1 MLPDKRA
8 ILLFLALAGVAIQ
21 GHPANGSKSPGERI
35 LISEST
41 ALFAIDPSGSSRQ
54 KIADKVD
61 AVALSR
67 DANLVAYADHHGVY
81 VFSFTDNRT
90 LTLTQLAEG
99 RVNNLAWSPDQKF
112 VAYDLGVPM
121 KSVDLFIASYPP
133 NGEPPR
139 DLGPW
144 YETLSIS
151 PDAKFIVH
159 PTLEVSNRARSNL
172 EAVNVQTGK
181 REMIYQAVDVIWRAT
196 YSPDGSSIAFLMTH
210 PGTPAPASDDEPEC
224 GGPDL
229 DLWLLPLDSKK
240 PQHIMAKVY
249 NFEWSPD
256 SRFLAIETGSEECD
270 YPPDDAAVFIS
281 SADGKDQFQISKNA
295 PSVGPIFSPDSKR
308 VAFAESNA
316 YQLVIG
322 DISTRALIP
331 LLKAEP
337 RGFPPAACD
346 WK

>member
-1 MLPDKRA
+1 LLPGKRT
-8 ILLFLALAGVAIQ
+8 ILLFLALAGVTIQ
-21 GHPANGSKSPGERI
+21 GRPANDPKSSGERI
-35 LISEST
+35 LIEESN
-41 ALFAIDPSGSSRQ
+41 ALFAIDPNGSTRQ
-54 KIADKVD
+54 KIAGNVD

-67 DANLVAYADHHGVY
+67 DASLVAYADHQGVH
-81 VFSFTDNRT
+81 VLSFADNRT
-90 LTLTQLAEG
+90 ITLTQLAEG

-121 KSVDLFIASYPP
+121 KSVDLFIVSYPP

-139 DLGPW
+139 NLGDW

-159 PTLEVSNRARSNL
+159 PTIEVSNRARSNL

-181 REMIYQAVDVIWRAT
+181 RETIYLAADVVWRAA
-196 YSPDGSSIAFLMTH
+196 YSPDGSTIAFLMTH
-210 PGTPAPASDDEPEC
+210 PGTPAPSSDDEPEC

-229 DLWLLPLDSKK
+229 DLWLLSLDSKK
-240 PQHIMAKVY
+240 PQHIMTKVY

-256 SRFLAIETGSEECD
+256 GRFLAMETGTDECD

-281 SADGKDQFQISKNA
+281 SADGKEQFQISKNA
-295 PSVGPIFSPDSKR
+295 PSVGPRFSPDSKR

-316 YQLVIG
+316 YQLMIG
-322 DISTRALIP
+322 DVSTRALIP